1 MFTASRATAYSRGR
15 PGQLVF
21 ERTLTNLGGGWS
33 GATGQFAAP
42 YSGTYHFSW
51 AALSP
56 AHKQLKLALIRNG
69 QEQAASWAD
78 QTGYQTASGSAIL
91 TLRRGDMVYL
101 YVEEGEVYEPS
112 TSNRGY
118 ATFTGY
124 RVG

>member
-1 MFTASRATAYSRGR
+1 M
-15 PGQLVF
+15 F

>member
-1 MFTASRATAYSRGR
+1 M
-15 PGQLVF
+15 F

-101 YVEEGEVYEPS
+101 YVGEGEVYESSKSS
-112 TSNRGY
+112 TGY
-118 ATFTGY
+118 ATFSGY